1 MNNTKV
7 GSIGGL
13 IGVLIGVLFAVVWNR
28 THLPPA
34 SPMAQVAAVANVTT
48 TQTVSDHTVTHTVV
62 TKPDGTVTDTTT
74 QNNVEVK
81 DVQKIRTIQTKFKL
95 GLRTEYDF
103 NTRRFTY
110 TGEFSRRIYGGV
122 WGDIGYNPQLRQVTA
137 GFSYEF

>member
-1 MNNTKV
+1 MNNMRT
-7 GSIGGL
+7 GSIGLL
-13 IGVLIGVLFAVVWNR
+13 IGILISVLCVVAWNK
-28 THLPPA
+28 THPVPV
-34 SPMAQVAAVANVTT
+34 SPIAQVAAVANVTT

-81 DVQKIRTIQTKFKL
+81 DEQKIRTIQTKFKL

-103 NTRRFTY
+103 NTRRLTY

-122 WGDIGYNPQLRQVTA
+122 WGDIGYNPQLKTVTV